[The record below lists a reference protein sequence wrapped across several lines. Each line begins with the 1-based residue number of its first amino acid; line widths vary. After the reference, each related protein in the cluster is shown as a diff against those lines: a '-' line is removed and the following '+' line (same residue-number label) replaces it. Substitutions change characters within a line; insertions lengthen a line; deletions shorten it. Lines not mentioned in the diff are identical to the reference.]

1 MNTRENVL
9 APLKEKVEQVAD
21 DLSAFDPASTT
32 LLKEIEAKGENI
44 KNHTDTLIAEF
55 KTKCSQIRA
64 SNRQMLE
71 QYQSALLTKISEI
84 EADISALDN
93 CLTGECK
100 EDIVNAAKTGILKT
114 YPCLEY
120 PNGIQDVS
128 FKGSETPVKDV
139 VKLIGKVQIG
149 NECTREEP
157 DDEKI
162 KRLEAQITDLTQ
174 EIKRDQTLIQKLQE
188 EMRRSADHEEEYK
201 TRIQT
206 LQRETKATAAQKDT
220 DKARIQT
227 LQANNNGL
235 AGELRDQKRVSEKQR
250 EELEQKIQEQLENR
264 IPCSG
269 CGGPKGRCRCTTC
282 PSCSYKGTDFQT
294 VSILVT
300 VYLCCI

>member
-149 NECTREEP
+149 NECTR
-157 DDEKI
+157 
-162 KRLEAQITDLTQ
+162 
-174 EIKRDQTLIQKLQE
+174 IKRDQTLIQKLQE